1 MGNVHQYMQ
10 RLGQIFKSTHPIK
23 RISLYFNFF
32 LFCVFVVF
40 FFFWGGLGG
49 NTELLFT
56 KRFQNNVQQVG
67 SGEKKGIALST
78 YNLS

>member
-10 RLGQIFKSTHPIK
+10 RLGQIFKSAHPIK
-23 RISLYFNFF
+23 RILLYFNFF

-40 FFFWGGLGG
+40 FFWGGGG